1 MREKCLG
8 SLQEE
13 SRAHLGW
20 GGKPLGSPWQ
30 VSAAPLRAAPHP
42 TSGPVVSIKK
52 DRAGGAEEG
61 GEDETVEVKGGGM
74 FFQLPVTRP
83 CG

>member
-1 MREKCLG
+1 MPGLPAGREQSPPGMGWEALG
-8 SLQEE
+8 
-13 SRAHLGW
+13 
-20 GGKPLGSPWQ
+20 PWQ

-61 GEDETVEVKGGGM
+61 GEDEMVEVKGGGM
-74 FFQLPVTRP
+74 FFQSPVTRP